1 MKEMILCLCLVEGF
15 NMKNS
20 ILIIGESGVGKT
32 HFGAQLLMRL
42 QQNLS
47 QLSMDGAA
55 TNLEP
60 FIEAMD
66 RLNEGVTA
74 EHTPLKT
81 YVESVWPVKS
91 KNGYTGQLI
100 WPDYAGEQVSKIVIS
115 HNISNEWHQRIV
127 ESSSWIIIIRPHL
140 YRISADMLSK
150 PSENNSNLNSPTE
163 TGELSDQSRFIEL
176 LQIFLY
182 IHSKS
187 NSNSKTPKVCF
198 LISCWDELN
207 VKEKPFEFLQ
217 KHLPMLSEFI
227 HSKWEKPLIMGLSA
241 LGKSLDK
248 KINDSEYQT
257 SGPEKF
263 GYVVEVDGVHNSD
276 LTLPINYLIE

>member
-42 QQNLS
+42 QQNLG
-47 QLSMDGAA
+47 QLCMDGAA

-91 KNGYTGQLI
+91 KNGYRGQMI
-100 WPDYAGEQVSKIVIS
+100 WPDYAGEQVSNIVIS

-150 PSENNSNLNSPTE
+150 SSENNSELNSPTE

-182 IHSKS
+182 LHSKS
-187 NSNSKTPKVCF
+187 NPNSKTPKVCF

-241 LGKSLDK
+241 LGKALDK
-248 KINDSEYQT
+248 KINDSDYQT

-263 GYVVEVDGVHNSD
+263 GYVVEIDGVHNSD